1 MVSYYDQKMHR
12 IYRPVVPSQPG
23 FYLGMHAETFWRTFL
38 STPIS
43 VRSMILVYSL
53 GGSILAGRDPSS
65 LRDYANALLDL
76 AKEHKIY
83 VVVGGGKIAREYI
96 EKARALGASEAFCD
110 QIGIEATRL
119 NAALLVAAL
128 GDAAPES
135 IPCTYSE
142 AAESCRKIVVM
153 GGVSPGQTTDAVSA
167 ILAERV
173 HADRLIIAT
182 SVEGVYT
189 ADPEID
195 PSAKKLSTMTQKE
208 LVHLAM
214 QTEMKAGSR
223 SPVDPL
229 AAKIIER
236 SSIPT
241 AIVHG
246 RNIENLRKGALG
258 GHKGTEIRSE

>member
-1 MVSYYDQKMHR
+1 
-12 IYRPVVPSQPG
+12 
-23 FYLGMHAETFWRTFL
+23 
-38 STPIS
+38 
-43 VRSMILVYSL
+43 MILVYSL
-53 GGSILAGRDPSS
+53 GGSILAGRDPAS
-65 LRDYANALLDL
+65 LRHYANALLDL

-135 IPCTYSE
+135 IPCNYSE
-142 AAESCRKIVVM
+142 AAESCRRIVVM

-167 ILAERV
+167 ILAECV
-173 HADRLIIAT
+173 HADRLVIAT
-182 SVEGVYT
+182 SVDGVYT

-195 PSAKKLSTMTQKE
+195 PSAKRIDVMTPKE

-246 RNIENLRKGALG
+246 RDIENLKKGALG